1 MNERNPMPTVDAAI
15 ERLIA
20 AMPLRRPSTS
30 LDARIDALLER
41 RAQPWWLRVVPLA
54 TAAGLLLAVGFVA
67 GSWVGQARLSGGSY
81 ASEPRTTT
89 TTARDDGDVN
99 LVLQDSSMRRAGL
112 AAPRMIDLGDDGTV
126 RAADSLWIR
135 TDRYHDPQRGVTI
148 ERSYPEAWT
157 LMGTPSAD

>member
-1 MNERNPMPTVDAAI
+1 MNDRNPMPTVDAAI

-20 AMPLRRPSTS
+20 AMPLRRPSMA

-54 TAAGLLLAVGFVA
+54 TAAGLILAVGFVA
-67 GSWVGQARLSGGSY
+67 GSWVGQTRLNGGSLTS
-81 ASEPRTTT
+81 AAPVTPP
-89 TTARDDGDVN
+89 DHGDVN

-112 AAPRMIDLGDDGTV
+112 TAPRMIDLGDDGTI

-135 TDRYHDPQRGVTI
+135 TDRYHDPKLGVTI
-148 ERSYPEAWT
+148 ERSYPETWT